1 MYQKQYDSRLGINPP
16 SRWQNRQQR
25 QFRWLPLEDESGN
38 PYPWAVEGKLD
49 KEFHQWLA
57 QRWMKQF
64 NSIDIFRAGADV
76 LSHMINHPE
85 KLEVKWLEYQA
96 FIYAKFENAQSR
108 LQNGLPI
115 PEEEQRELKQHTG
128 ALIRSLP
135 DSSALSMMSPPKVDL
150 PPQLQPSSTT
160 EVKQLPPSQAAKVE
174 FDSHQELQ
182 QPLEVNLSPKPIEE
196 QIKKIDVVQE
206 LSGVTK
212 SMPKPKEPTPKNEL
226 EEINIWLSD
235 PILRKEIPSSVLAK
249 FELVLDEQGH
259 PIQAIAYKDA
269 DEIQRLEKIENID

>member
-16 SRWQNRQQR
+16 SQWPSNRAAGYP
-25 QFRWLPLEDESGN
+25 WLPLKDEEGN
-38 PYPWAVEGKLD
+38 IYPWIVNRKLD
-49 KEFHQWLA
+49 PIFHEWLA
-57 QRWMKQF
+57 ERWAEKYRVK
-64 NSIDIFRAGADV
+64 DIFQAKADV
-76 LSHMINHPE
+76 IAYMMNNPHR
-85 KLEVKWLEYQA
+85 LEIKWLEYQG
-96 FIYAKFENAQSR
+96 FMHHKFENAQAR
-108 LQNGLPI
+108 LQNGCEI
-115 PEEEQRELKQHTG
+115 SEEEQRELKKHTG